1 MDLMTIG
8 GLILAFVALIVG
20 SILKGAGL
28 SGLIGGAALMIVFVG
43 TFASVMS
50 HTPGV
55 VLKRGLKMGGWLF
68 KPPHQDPGALVDKMV
83 EWSRIARKDG
93 LMGLENHLAE
103 EKDPFILKGM
113 QMLVDG
119 GEPENIRA
127 VLEMEI
133 ETTEEFDTAGA
144 KIWESMG
151 IYAPTLGIVG
161 AVLGLMAVMS
171 NLADPSKLGPGIAA
185 AFTATI
191 YGIAS
196 ANLFFLPY
204 GNKLKYIVKEQAK
217 IRTMFVEGLVAI
229 AQGENPRNIEA
240 RLQGYFIANLA
251 KKGKD
256 DGKKA

>member
-1 MDLMTIG
+1 MDLMTVG
-8 GLILAFVALIVG
+8 GLVLAFVALIVG

-28 SGLIGGAALMIVFVG
+28 AGLVGGAAFMIVIVG
-43 TFASVMS
+43 TLAAVMS
-50 HTPGV
+50 HTPGA

-68 KPPHQDPGALVDKMV
+68 KPPHQSPAELVTKIV
-83 EWSRIARKDG
+83 EWSRVARKDG
-93 LMGLENHLAE
+93 LMGLESHLEGEQDA
-103 EKDPFILKGM
+103 FILKGM

-119 GEPENIRA
+119 GEPDNIRA
-127 VLEMEI
+127 VLETEI
-133 ETTEEFDTAGA
+133 ETHEEFDTAAA
-144 KIWESMG
+144 KIYESMG

-204 GNKLKYIVKEQAK
+204 ASKLKFHVKEQAK
-217 IRTMFVEGLVAI
+217 LRNMFVEGLVAI
-229 AQGENPRNIEA
+229 AQGENPRIIEA
-240 RLQGYFIANLA
+240 KLQGYFVAA
-251 KKGKD
+251 EGKKDAG

>member
-1 MDLMTIG
+1 MDMMTLG
-8 GLILAFVALIVG
+8 GLILALVALIVG

-28 SGLIGGAALMIVFVG
+28 AGLVGGAAFMIVIVG
-43 TFASVMS
+43 TMAAVMS
-50 HTPGV
+50 HTPGA

-68 KPPHQDPGALVDKMV
+68 KPPHQSPAELVAKMV
-83 EWSRIARKDG
+83 EWSRVARKDG
-93 LMGLENHLAE
+93 LMGLESHLE
-103 EKDPFILKGM
+103 DEKDAFILKGM

-119 GEPENIRA
+119 GEPDNIRA
-127 VLEMEI
+127 VLETEI
-133 ETTEEFDTAGA
+133 ETHEEFDTAAA
-144 KIWESMG
+144 KIYESMG

-204 GNKLKYIVKEQAK
+204 ASKLKFHVKEQAK
-217 IRTMFVEGLVAI
+217 LRNMFVEGLVAI
-229 AQGENPRNIEA
+229 AQGENPRIIEA
-240 RLQGYFIANLA
+240 KLQGYFVASEA
-251 KKGKD
+251 KKEGG